1 MLPIKTLAG
10 YTLFIFNRYNWVK
23 SKSVFTFELLNAS
36 SVHII
41 EGNMSTW
48 IIKLYTDIHTNT
60 HTFGKKVHIF
70 TGMIMTIV
78 IIIVTISFFT
88 KIRFPRRIKAEIHI
102 IILILLATTITI
114 RSNYSKGGF
123 SLSLLFFKYHFYRKL
138 EKFSIISICYIH
150 V

>member
-1 MLPIKTLAG
+1 M
-10 YTLFIFNRYNWVK
+10 
-23 SKSVFTFELLNAS
+23 FTFGLLNAS

-48 IIKLYTDIHTNT
+48 IIKIYTDIHTNT
-60 HTFGKKVHIF
+60 HTFGEKGAHF
-70 TGMIMTIV
+70 YRYDNDN
-78 IIIVTISFFT
+78 SNNNSNNFFFT

-102 IILILLATTITI
+102 ILLIPLATTITI

-123 SLSLLFFKYHFYRKL
+123 SLSLLFFKYYFYRKL

-150 V
+150 IDQCIQITKTCIHR